1 MTVQLDNNTFDEH
14 LNGFLSIYDKSFHNN
29 NGGMGSSDMF
39 SLYYAL
45 KTIKPTV
52 VIESGIFEGL
62 STKLIRK
69 TVGNDCKIICIDPND
84 KISKFKDTNKNT
96 TYYVGKNFVDF
107 KNLDLSQYS
116 NETIFAFFDDHQ
128 NAFLRLSQ
136 SYNKNI
142 KYLFFNDNYPKNCGS
157 HYSLEHVRNNDT
169 RHCKNTKDNLEDMNK
184 IVQEYYIFPNI
195 FQSLIR
201 TMEGDFLCSYIFKK
215 YENPNHIIFYLDRD
229 KYRWNTFVK
238 LG

>member
-1 MTVQLDNNTFDEH
+1 MKLDTQIFYKH
-14 LNGFLSIYDKSFHNN
+14 LNLFISIYDKSFHNN

-45 KTIKPTV
+45 TIIKPTV

-107 KNLDLSQYS
+107 KDLNLSQYS
-116 NETIFAFFDDHQ
+116 NQTIFAFFDDHQ
-128 NAFLRLSQ
+128 NAFKRLSQ
-136 SYNKNI
+136 SKNKNI
-142 KYLFFNDNYPKNCGS
+142 KYLFFNDNYPKQCGS
-157 HYSLEHVRNNDT
+157 HYSLEHVKNNDI
-169 RHCKNTKDNLEDMNK
+169 RHSKNTKNDLNYMNK
-184 IVQEYYIFPNI
+184 VIDEYYIFPNI
-195 FQSLIR
+195 FQSSIR
-201 TMEGDFLCSYIFKK
+201 TMEGEFSCSYLFKN
-215 YENPNHIIFYLDRD
+215 YDNPNHIIFFIDRH

-238 LG
+238 LF